1 MGKVLPFTARS
12 HRKDPNKKLAEKM
25 AFEKVL
31 QELYM
36 ETGIDFLKLCT
47 GDPHEKMKTIGTRRT
62 ANKAALVFLWRE
74 YPLPRQSKAARS

>member
-47 GDPHEKMKTIGTRRT
+47 GDPHENIRYRT
-62 ANKAALVFLWRE
+62 KLIRHTGQEEDEDNWDEKDSE
-74 YPLPRQSKAARS
+74 